1 MKIKRGSAPKPETPD
16 TPANAGIPPAGD
28 PPATRYVSKSAN
40 RILVPVTSSGIIDLA
55 KMNRDARKQLQDLL
69 RNEGVQKQ
77 LGFGPPAATFDPEQC
92 KYLYDG
98 VGRVYQTLGKYLLK
112 YPEAAQTE
120 LLYTEDEKNALGPAT
135 AKMLDSYA
143 PEFLARHQALFAWGV
158 MFAGITQQ
166 KFARATEIAE
176 AEKKKPHFDRP
187 AQPAQVFPSDPDTP
201 TQ

>member
-1 MKIKRGSAPKPETPD
+1 MKIKRTATRNPETPD
-16 TPANAGIPPAGD
+16 PPAGNAGNPPAE

-69 RNEGVQKQ
+69 KSEGVQKQ

-112 YPEAAQTE
+112 YPEAACQE
-120 LLYTEDEKNALGPAT
+120 LLYTDDEKNALGPAT

-143 PEFLARHQALFAWGV
+143 PEFLAKHQALFAWGV

-166 KFARATEIAE
+166 KFGRATEIAN

-187 AQPAQVFPSDPDTP
+187 APSVDVFPPAPETK
-201 TQ
+201 Q